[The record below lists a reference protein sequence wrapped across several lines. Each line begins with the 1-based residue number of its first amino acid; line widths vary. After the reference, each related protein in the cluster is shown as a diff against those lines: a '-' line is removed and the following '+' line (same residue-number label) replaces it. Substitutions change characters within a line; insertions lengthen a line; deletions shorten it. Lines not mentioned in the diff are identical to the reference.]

1 MVTYKI
7 ICCNYYFDPYLI
19 EVNENL
25 DLLKVNRENLMKFFK
40 LRNNW
45 WTDGRWVFANW
56 HHFTNDQNFHAF
68 LMFCWLCNFE
78 DLISSTIF
86 WTGNVTYI
94 VYYVCQ
100 KKELAFSITVI
111 DLMKRGRNSLIV
123 LIFFAI
129 AVSYIFLRSLIISW
143 TVYTQHM
150 W

>member
-45 WTDGRWVFANW
+45 WTDRRWVFENW

-78 DLISSTIF
+78 DLISATIF
-86 WTGNVTYI
+86 
-94 VYYVCQ
+94 
-100 KKELAFSITVI
+100 
-111 DLMKRGRNSLIV
+111 
-123 LIFFAI
+123 
-129 AVSYIFLRSLIISW
+129 
-143 TVYTQHM
+143 
-150 W
+150 